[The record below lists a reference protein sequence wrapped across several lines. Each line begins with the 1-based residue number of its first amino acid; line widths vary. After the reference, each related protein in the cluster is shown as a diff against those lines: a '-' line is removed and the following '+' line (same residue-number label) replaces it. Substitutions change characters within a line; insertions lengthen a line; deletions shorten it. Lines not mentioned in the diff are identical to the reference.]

1 MKLLYVLILFLFF
14 GFSCSKPE
22 KKTLSGNLEIADGWV
37 RPGKAGMMSAAYFN
51 LTNSTTVT
59 DTLFSVSSNVTTTT
73 QIHKSYKTEDGLMG
87 MKEQEFVP
95 LPAGETVA
103 FEQGGLHVMII
114 QPEMDLVEGDSIIFT
129 LEFSSSEGFEVKLPV
144 KTISN

>member
-1 MKLLYVLILFLFF
+1 MKTFYILSVSLFLV
-14 GFSCSKPE
+14 FSCSSPE
-22 KKTLSGNLEIADGWV
+22 KQPLSGSIEIIDGWV

-103 FEQGGLHVMII
+103 FKQGGLHVMII

-144 KTISN
+144 KTTSN